1 MKRIEKRMADI
12 QDHCNDC
19 TDNTTLEKVYDL
31 LGTIIGQFLHDSSA
45 NSKKR
50 KYSHMISK
58 NSAPFLLNQKEKTAE
73 TAIDKPSH
81 TETQSTQNLFKNT
94 ETDICGICFSEEDK
108 NSTESHI
115 DWISCVVCD
124 MWVHTTC
131 ANDTIPG
138 SSLEYTYLYCSLFF
152 TDIIGGECWWGLRVK

>member
-1 MKRIEKRMADI
+1 MTCSAGMAKRGYA
-12 QDHCNDC
+12 N
-19 TDNTTLEKVYDL
+19 LYDL

-50 KYSHMISK
+50 KYFHTISK
-58 NSAPFLLNQKEKTAE
+58 TQPCFFSTRKKRKTAE

-131 ANDTIPG
+131 ANDTRPG
-138 SSLEYTYLYCSLFF
+138 SSPEYACLYCS
-152 TDIIGGECWWGLRVK
+152 